1 MSHNAGVAN
10 HRKGTGTVRSMSM
23 SVRWRALVA
32 AAAGLV
38 LSSCAS
44 NAPQDTFQPKGTNAQ
59 KIDDLQR
66 PVFYIAGV
74 IGVIV
79 LAAVTYIIFKHRDR
93 GQAMPEQGHGKASIE
108 YGAIAGSALILTFVA
123 VFTVPV
129 VYDLAE
135 ADDAACTINVTGQQ
149 WWWEY
154 DYSVGQCG
162 GVDIPEPIIT
172 SGQLVFPAGVDVL
185 LTVTSRDVIHS
196 YWIPSLNGKKDAV
209 PGRVHTLRMQA
220 DEPGIYAGQCTEFCG
235 LSHARMRMEA
245 VALTQAD
252 FATWVENQL
261 QPYTA
266 PAEGT
271 LAAAGEGQFT
281 AQCARCH
288 QVNGLVDS
296 SGNPVLSN
304 PDTQVVSGAAPNLTN
319 LLTRTTF
326 AGATWD
332 LLTEQCRADLYAAS
346 PEEFGALYLRGAG
359 REGCLNEV
367 ELRRW
372 LRNAPAMKPMYA
384 DEIPYRG
391 MPNLNLEAAQIDE
404 LIAYLLERK

>member
-1 MSHNAGVAN
+1 MS
-10 HRKGTGTVRSMSM
+10 T
-23 SVRWRALVA
+23 SVRWRVSVA
-32 AAAGLV
+32 AAAGLA
-38 LSSCAS
+38 LSSCAT
-44 NAPQDTFQPKGTNAQ
+44 NAPQDTFQPKGDNAR

-66 PVFYIAGV
+66 PVFYVAGAM
-74 IGVIV
+74 GVVV
-79 LAAVTYIIFKHRDR
+79 LAAIVYIIVKFRDR
-93 GQAMPEQGHGKASIE
+93 GQALPKQEHGKTAIE
-108 YGAIAGSALILTFVA
+108 YGAIAVSALILAFVA

-129 VYDLAE
+129 IYDLAD
-135 ADDAACTINVTGQQ
+135 ADDATCTINVTGQQ

-154 DYSVGQCG
+154 DYSAGSCG

-172 SGQLVFPAGVDVL
+172 SGQLVFPADIDVL

-209 PGRVHTLRMQA
+209 PGRVHTLRMHA
-220 DEPGIYAGQCTEFCG
+220 DEPGIYSGQCTEFCG
-235 LSHARMRMEA
+235 LSHAYMRMEA

-252 FATWVENQL
+252 FATWVQNQL

-271 LAAAGEGQFT
+271 LAAAGEDQFT
-281 AQCARCH
+281 GQCARCH

-346 PEEFGALYLRGAG
+346 PAEFGALYLQGAG

-384 DEIPYRG
+384 NEVPYRG